1 MSVELYIRV
10 SLSRSI
16 CRRHFWPFIFYQAHI
31 WAVLQA
37 TCVCKQNILQNTVIY
52 LDGLQ
57 VIWPNSRIGSI
68 CWPTHLRYHTPT
80 PCSPPTTTLTTINA
94 TTTFPMCPIP
104 VHITECCLRSK
115 HHSMNLITAIFGH
128 IRHFWGENCRKQ
140 CSIHICR
147 TTCLCH
153 NIESLG
159 RTLSNDA
166 ILTRSAVVPNIEL
179 LAIL

>member
-1 MSVELYIRV
+1 MSVELHIRV
-10 SLSRSI
+10 ALVLSIVHIAGHLFSI
-16 CRRHFWPFIFYQAHI
+16 KHTFGRLRKFPVHANK
-31 WAVLQA
+31 
-37 TCVCKQNILQNTVIY
+37 TSSKILLFTWLRLVGNLTEK
-52 LDGLQ
+52 
-57 VIWPNSRIGSI
+57 PNWI
-68 CWPTHLRYHTPT
+68 HLLVSCPILPAYHHHP
-80 PCSPPTTTLTTINA
+80 LTTITA

-153 NIESLG
+153 NIESSG

-166 ILTRSAVVPNIEL
+166 ILTRSTVVPNIEL